1 MRKILIFLLVLFLL
15 ISNLWASEWGILE
28 LKTEVSSGN
37 NKTLQSYSF
46 LLEKWWGDSLGIS
59 INLNYENY
67 LKYRLGMQT
76 PYIRGVY
83 GNFYPNLNFY
93 TKYLEIKGLFLG
105 LYILQDEIYFLTGE
119 DLSNN
124 KISTLGWQRPFT
136 PHNLGNF
143 SLTSYTENYILN
155 ISLLQK
161 YNLPLGICFT
171 SEELSLLVKSSQIYL
186 SGLVQGE
193 ITLGNFSLK
202 GYLGTNHS
210 QNLDL
215 SDIKPGEF
223 GGEISLKAP
232 LSLNILNGL
241 SIGYF
246 HDFTKGIGR
255 LKLGNSLEWKIS
267 DYLNIESSSSLEYLF
282 SSPAEY
288 TFSQTLQVNFP
299 AMEGALVGSIYW
311 EYETNR
317 LNTGGINKENQT
329 IGLKISYQF

>member
-1 MRKILIFLLVLFLL
+1 MKRILIFFLAFLLL

-59 INLNYENY
+59 MNFSYENY

-76 PYIRGVY
+76 PYIRGIY
-83 GNFYPNLNFY
+83 GSFYPNLNFY
-93 TKYLEIKGLFLG
+93 TKYLNFRGLFLG
-105 LYILQDEIYFLTGE
+105 LYILQDEVYFLTGE
-119 DLSNN
+119 DLSTTS
-124 KISTLGWQRPFT
+124 KINTLGWQRTFT

-143 SLTSYTENYILN
+143 SITSYGENYILDIN
-155 ISLLQK
+155 LLQK
-161 YNLPLGICFT
+161 YNLPLGICYS
-171 SEELSLLVKSSQIYL
+171 SEELSFLIKNSQIYL
-186 SGLVQGE
+186 SGVIKGE

-241 SIGYF
+241 SVGYF
-246 HDFTKGIGR
+246 QNFDNGVGR

-267 DYLNIESSSSLEYLF
+267 DYLNIESSSYLEYLF
-282 SSPAEY
+282 SSPEEY
-288 TFSQTLQVNFP
+288 TFSQSIQVNLP
-299 AMEGALVGSIYW
+299 TMEGSLVGSIYW
-311 EYETNR
+311 
-317 LNTGGINKENQT
+317 KKDENQT